1 MSLRA
6 LTVFNFLPVS
16 FSILGDRPYYGTD
29 LFREVL
35 KRQFLSCVFER
46 QRKDYKFRC
55 NFQIE
60 RSITMERLEIA
71 LKSLKFMERGLGAL
85 RNH

>member
-1 MSLRA
+1 MTGSSNHFF
-6 LTVFNFLPVS
+6 V
-16 FSILGDRPYYGTD
+16 GDRPYYGTD

-35 KRQFLSCVFER
+35 KRQFLSCVFETPE
-46 QRKDYKFRC
+46 RKDYKFRC

-60 RSITMERLEIA
+60 RSITMERLEIS
-71 LKSLKFMERGLGAL
+71 LKSLKLMERGLGAL